1 MLSPLLPGV
10 CRYHSPSISLPTQQ
24 VPPSPWPGLSFT
36 RLSSA
41 RQILQRA
48 PHGLSHV
55 PALTEICPRS
65 ILGEASSHPAQPLKV
80 EGDYSRF
87 QS

>member
-1 MLSPLLPGV
+1 MLSQLLLGV
-10 CRYHSPSISLPTQQ
+10 CRHHSPSISLPTQQ
-24 VPPSPWPGLSFT
+24 VPSSPRPGLSFT
-36 RLSSA
+36 RPSST
-41 RQILQRA
+41 RQVLQRA

-55 PALTEICPRS
+55 AALTETCPRS